1 VIIQIRENNQ
11 QYFDEQE
18 YIIGDTDK
26 VIKLILSYYIAILQ
40 GVPEL
45 APQRKLTNADDNL
58 DLKNANEDKLMACIT
73 QL

>member
-1 VIIQIRENNQ
+1 VVIQIRENNQ

-45 APQRKLTNADDNL
+45 APQRKLTNADDNI
-58 DLKNANEDKLMACIT
+58 DSKDANEEKLMTCIT
-73 QL
+73 